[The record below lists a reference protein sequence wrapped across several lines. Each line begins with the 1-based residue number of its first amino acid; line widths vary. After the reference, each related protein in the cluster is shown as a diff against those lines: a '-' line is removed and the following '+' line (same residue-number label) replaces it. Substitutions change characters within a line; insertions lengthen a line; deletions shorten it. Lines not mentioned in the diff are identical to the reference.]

1 MAALRLPRNCHFW
14 NCLLFLLLTYTSSVF
29 CYQYKVGDL
38 ASWNVPSSSNRDV
51 YIKWSKNQTF
61 KIGDSLF
68 FLYPPSQDSVIQVT
82 RQSYR
87 TCNLKDPI
95 LSLNNGNSLFNITA
109 PGNFFFISG
118 AKGHCENS
126 QKLQVFV
133 AGGNG
138 SAGYDDDADIPI
150 ASAPVAAAGPSFAN
164 DFGPNPSQ
172 HSSSSSPKT
181 PIFAVSAAVLS
192 LILSYSHMKVTV

>member
-1 MAALRLPRNCHFW
+1 MAALRVPRNCHFW
-14 NCLLFLLLTYTSSVF
+14 NCLLFLLLNHASSVF

-38 ASWNVPSSSNRDV
+38 ASWNVPSSSNPDV

-82 RQSYR
+82 KESYR

-95 LSLNNGNSLFNITA
+95 LYLNNGNSLFNITA
-109 PGNFFFISG
+109 PGNIFFISG
-118 AKGHCENS
+118 AKGHCQNS

-138 SAGYDDDADIPI
+138 SAGYDDGADIPI
-150 ASAPVAAAGPSFAN
+150 ASAPAAAAAGPSSN
-164 DFGPNPSQ
+164 DFGSIPSQ
-172 HSSSSSPKT
+172 HSSSPSLKT
-181 PIFAVSAAVLS
+181 PISAVSAAILA
-192 LILSYSHMKVTV
+192 LIVSSCI